1 MTKRYLGNI
10 ITQNPTAPAGPY
22 QDSAAS
28 GVWSLAE
35 AFAYNKA
42 GLWPTKGNIAEY
54 VYGYGNASAARGRTL
69 LTSLGD
75 QVEYGTFGDASENY
89 DGGGCSSD
97 TRGIAG
103 GARSGNTILYFTLA
117 SAGGTTDF
125 GDRTVTGAAR
135 SASNNTRG
143 LFFDQGT
150 NVIDYITIASAGNAT
165 DFGDRFETAINAQG
179 AASGSSTRAL
189 NAGGWVTDVS
199 LTSYTIQYVTI
210 ASTGNALDFGDLT
223 VRQAFNASAASGTRA
238 LFAGGISNTSPTAYV
253 NVINYVTIASTGN
266 ATDFGDL
273 VYSQGV
279 ANGEAGT
286 TRALFM
292 GSDRGTGGYTTSG
305 MYYVTTAS
313 TGNAAFFGD
322 LTVNAGPQRGAS
334 CCNATV
340 AVQP

>member
-10 ITQNPTAPAGPY
+10 ITQNPTAPAGPFE
-22 QDSAAS
+22 DSAAP

-35 AFAYNKA
+35 AFAYQKA

-69 LTSLGD
+69 LSSLGD
-75 QVEYGTFGDASENY
+75 QVEYGTFGDASENF

-125 GDRTVTGAAR
+125 GDRTVTGAAQA
-135 SASNNTRG
+135 ASNNTRG

-165 DFGDRFETAINAQG
+165 DFGDKTETAENGPG
-179 AASGSSTRAL
+179 AASGNSTRAL
-189 NAGGWVTDVS
+189 NAGGWGSVVS
-199 LTSYTIQYVTI
+199 NTIQYVTI
-210 ASTGNALDFGDLT
+210 ASTGNAADFGDLT
-223 VRQAFNASAASGTRA
+223 IQRAYLASAASGTRA
-238 LFAGGISNTSPTAYV
+238 LFAGGLSNTSPTTYE
-253 NVINYVTIASTGN
+253 NVIDYVTIASTGN

-273 VYSQGV
+273 VYAQGV
-279 ANGEAGT
+279 VNGEAGT

-292 GSDRGTGGYTTSG
+292 GSDRGTGGFTTSG

-313 TGNAAFFGD
+313 TGKAAFFGD
-322 LTVNAGPQRGAS
+322 LTV
-334 CCNATV
+334 
-340 AVQP
+340 